1 MPCIFSWND
10 AGDGSP
16 AGHDG
21 FPVNFTVRYWSSLL
35 PEEFHARDGGHYWVD
50 YSVHPGSKLGLHNAM
65 LAVHDRCEILEQHGG
80 HFECAVFVSEGEHL
94 EKLSPPVAD
103 SLFATLPYGEVK
115 WLDIHA
121 CMLPPPPAATSAQA
135 ASPGPERPAE
145 QLPLFAHVHTHTAY
159 DDLDPTPHAI
169 DVDI

>member
-1 MPCIFSWND
+1 MK
-10 AGDGSP
+10 
-16 AGHDG
+16 
-21 FPVNFTVRYWSSLL
+21 FTVRYWSSLL
-35 PEEFHARDGGHYWVD
+35 PEESYARDGSHCWVD

-80 HFECAVFVSEGEHL
+80 HFECAVFVSDGEHF
-94 EKLSPPVAD
+94 EKLSPSVAD

-121 CMLPPPPAATSAQA
+121 CMLPPPPAAASAQTD
-135 ASPGPERPAE
+135 SPGPEQPAE
-145 QLPLFAHVHTHTAY
+145 QLPLFAHVHTAY

-169 DVDI
+169 DLDI